1 MNPIGTTIEQLLETS
16 IDKLEAM
23 TDAELEAFFESAL
36 KMQPQVLCMEPVGDA
51 EPRQVVS
58 LRGARGGTPLRKKT
72 KSEFTLEPQS
82 QLAKQMTEKEKLEHQ
97 KAVLERM
104 MKMLD

>member
-1 MNPIGTTIEQLLETS
+1 MNPTGTTIEQLLETS

-23 TDAELEAFFESAL
+23 TDVELEMFFEQAL

-82 QLAKQMTEKEKLEHQ
+82 ALAKQMTEKDKLVHQ
-97 KAVLERM
+97 KEFLEKM
-104 MKMLD
+104 MKQLQ